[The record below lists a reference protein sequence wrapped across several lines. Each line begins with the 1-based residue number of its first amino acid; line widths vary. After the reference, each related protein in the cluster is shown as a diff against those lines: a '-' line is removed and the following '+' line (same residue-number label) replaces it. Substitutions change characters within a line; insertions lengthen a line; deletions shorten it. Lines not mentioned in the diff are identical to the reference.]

1 MVTFDFE
8 TYNNI
13 KIDNYNL
20 DNILDKFKT
29 ENIMSGWYD
38 LNTNINNIIEISS
51 IIKERADV
59 LIVIGIGGSYLGAQA
74 VIEALSPY
82 FNRNKP
88 EIIYLG
94 TNLSSDYMYDLVNY
108 VKDKNVYVNAI
119 SKSGNT
125 LETLVSFEYILEYMK
140 STYPDYKD
148 RIIITTNMSNGKLL
162 DYSKEY
168 GFKLLDI
175 PENIGGRYSVLSN
188 VGLLP
193 ISVAGIDISELI
205 MGAKE
210 AKEDLDNIYKYT
222 CIRNEMLKNNKYI
235 ESFDVYEPKLF
246 YFTEW
251 LKQLFAESQGKC
263 EESIL
268 PVSTINT
275 RDLHSLGQYYQ
286 QGKSMIFSTIL
297 YSNSQKGI
305 FVEKYGKY
313 LNEINKIVMDSV
325 AKAHYPHICSNIIEI
340 EQLDAKTLGYLIFFF
355 EMSAML
361 GSYIMN
367 INYYDQPGVNKYK
380 ENLNNMLN
388 N

>member
-1 MVTFDFE
+1 MVKFDFN

-13 KIDNYNL
+13 SLENYNL
-20 DNILDKFKT
+20 DYLLEKFKID
-29 ENIMSGWYD
+29 NKMSGWYNLD
-38 LNTNINNIIEISS
+38 TNLNNVINISNE
-51 IIKERADV
+51 IKENADV

-82 FNRNKP
+82 FNRCKP

-94 TNLSSDYMYDLVNY
+94 TNLSSDYMYDLIDY
-108 VKDKNVYVNAI
+108 VKNKNVYVNVI
-119 SKSGNT
+119 SKSGDT
-125 LETLVSFEYILEYMK
+125 LETIISFNYILDYMK
-140 STYPDYKD
+140 KNYSDFKE
-148 RIIITTNMSNGKLL
+148 RIIVTTNLNNGKLL
-162 DYSKEY
+162 EYSKEY
-168 GFKLLDI
+168 DLRVLNV
-175 PENIGGRYSVLSN
+175 PEDIGGRFSVLSN

-193 ISVAGIDISELI
+193 ISVAGIDINELI
-205 MGAKE
+205 EGAKE
-210 AKEDLDNIYKYT
+210 GREDLDNIYKYT
-222 CIRNEMLKNNKYI
+222 YIRNEMLKNNKYI
-235 ESFDVYEPKLF
+235 ESFDVYEPKLYF
-246 YFTEW
+246 FTEW

-297 YSNSQKGI
+297 FSNSEKSI
-305 FVEKYGKY
+305 FVEKYGKN

-340 EQLDAKTLGYLIFFF
+340 NTLDAKTLGYLIFFF
-355 EMSAML
+355 EMCAML
-361 GSYIMN
+361 GSYMIN
-367 INYYDQPGVNKYK
+367 VNYYDQPGVNNYK
-380 ENLNNMLN
+380 DNLNNMLN

>member
-1 MVTFDFE
+1 MVKFDFK

-13 KIDNYNL
+13 YLDNYNL
-20 DNILDKFKT
+20 DNMLEKFKT
-29 ENIMSGWYD
+29 ENKMSGWYD
-38 LNTNINNIIEISS
+38 LDVDTNNIIEVSKS
-51 IIKERADV
+51 IRENADV

-82 FNRNKP
+82 FNRSKP

-94 TNLSSDYMYDLVNY
+94 TNLSSDYMYDLMEY
-108 VKDKNVYVNAI
+108 VKDKSVYVNVI

-125 LETLVSFEYILEYMK
+125 LETIVSFDYILEYMK
-140 STYPDYKD
+140 NTYSDFKD
-148 RIIITTNMSNGKLL
+148 RIIVTTNSSNGKLL
-162 DYSKEY
+162 EYSNEY
-168 GFKLLDI
+168 NFKVLDV
-175 PENIGGRYSVLSN
+175 PDNIGGRYSVLSN

-193 ISVAGIDISELI
+193 ICVAGIDINELI
-205 MGAKE
+205 EGAKE
-210 AKEDLDNIYKYT
+210 GKEDLDNIYKYT
-222 CIRNEMLKNNKYI
+222 YIRDVMLHNNKYI
-235 ESFDVYEPKLF
+235 ESFDVYEPKLY

-268 PVSTINT
+268 PVSTVNT

-286 QGKSMIFSTIL
+286 QGKSMIFSTIM
-297 YSNSQKGI
+297 YTNSQKSI
-305 FVEKYGKY
+305 FVKKFGKN

-340 EQLDAKTLGYLIFFF
+340 ERLDAKTLGFLIFFF

-361 GSYIMN
+361 GSYMMN
-367 INYYDQPGVNKYK
+367 INYYDQPGVNNYK
-380 ENLNNMLN
+380 DNLNNMLYN
-388 N
+388 